1 MRKNLKSIKKKR
13 SYSEDFKKQLVK
25 EFETGKFSVPELEK
39 LHQISNSSIYSWI
52 YKYSNFNS
60 KGYRIVENKTS
71 STKKIEELEQ
81 KIKDLEAMV
90 GRKQIKIDYL
100 ETMMQVAKQELD
112 IDIKKN
118 FSTPQSEYSKQGK
131 KK

>member
-71 STKKIEELEQ
+71 STKKIKELEQ